1 MTIKKGDNVSVDY
14 EGKFE
19 DGTVFDSSTHGDHSH
34 PLEFEVGAGK
44 VIKGF
49 DSAVIGMKKDE
60 EKNFEIKPE
69 DAYGEPRPELKKD
82 FPRTILPADQEPKAG
97 MTMAMGTPDG
107 HQIPVKILEVTT
119 DKIVVDLNHPLA
131 GKKLLFKIK
140 IIKVN

>member
-1 MTIKKGDNVSVDY
+1 MVIKKGDKISVDY
-14 EGKFE
+14 EGRLE

-60 EKNFEIKPE
+60 EKEFEIKPE
-69 DAYGEPRPELKKD
+69 DAYGKPNPEAKQDIPRSALPPEQK
-82 FPRTILPADQEPKAG
+82 PEVG
-97 MTMAMGTPDG
+97 MVLVLNAPTG
-107 HQIPVKILEVTT
+107 QQVPVKILAVDDEKVT
-119 DKIVVDLNHPLA
+119 IDLNHPLA
-131 GKKLLFKIK
+131 GKKLIFKIK